1 MPNFEQENQQYES
14 QVRNTTVIGA
24 GFWILRLPGEP
35 QGPRED
41 IDTPQ
46 VSSNQLDLSHIFQN
60 FFHQKN

>member
-35 QGPRED
+35 QGPQED
-41 IDTPQ
+41 SDTPQ
-46 VSSNQLDLSHIFQN
+46 VSSNQLDLSHIF
-60 FFHQKN
+60 